1 MGKIADLSHDFYAE
15 INVISDIIGGY
26 EKEFREEIETIVLV
40 GIFGLNSDYLVMG
53 VIRWRSLRRNG
64 CVIQIFPSGIWIF
77 SDRQMIF

>member
-53 VIRWRSLRRNG
+53 GDKVAILEKE
-64 CVIQIFPSGIWIF
+64 
-77 SDRQMIF
+77 

>member
-40 GIFGLNSDYLVMG
+40 GIFGLNSDYLVVG

-64 CVIQIFPSGIWIF
+64 CVIQIF
-77 SDRQMIF
+77 RQGFGFFRIDK